1 MKTSARIYHCHRC
14 HSQVIICRRCDRGQ
28 RYCTK
33 GCSQLARKVTCKR
46 AMKKYQ
52 SSRQGKLNNAARQCR
67 FRRRLKQKVT
77 HHCSI
82 QVPLHGVLINKAR
95 GSVKA
100 NQIVQISS
108 ILRCHHCNEICGPF
122 LRHDFLQR
130 TQFKRPFRRKMY
142 DEQ

>member
-1 MKTSARIYHCHRC
+1 MKTSARIYHCHLC

-33 GCSQLARKVTCKR
+33 RCSQQAREVTRKR
-46 AMKKYQ
+46 AIKKYQ
-52 SSRQGKLNNAARQCR
+52 SSRQGRFKNAARQSR
-67 FRRRLKQKVT
+67 FRQRKKQKVT

-82 QVPLHGVLINKAR
+82 QIPLHGVLINKAI

-100 NQIVQISS
+100 NKKAQISP

-122 LRHDFLQR
+122 LRHDFLQSTR
-130 TQFKRPFRRKMY
+130 FKRPFRRNMT